1 MHEDS
6 GRMDRVQT
14 RYARSGSGSIAF
26 HVIGDGPVD
35 LVYAPG
41 PASHVELMWSEPV
54 TARYLRRITSFARL
68 VMFDRRGTGL
78 SDAVD
83 SPPTLEQQMDDVRAV
98 VRAVGIDRAA
108 LFGVSDA
115 GLCALYAATYPDEIS
130 VLVLWGVAASGAEAL
145 DPNVRA
151 TVLRAIEEA
160 WGTGGLLPL
169 FAPSRQADSE
179 FFDWWA
185 RYERAAAS
193 PGMARMLL
201 DLSLATD
208 ISEVLPS
215 IRVPTLV
222 LHREGDA
229 VIPVELGGDLA
240 ARIPDARFV
249 KLPGTDNYPWSGDV
263 DSWFGTFEEF
273 LTGSRHAHALDRVL
287 ATVLFTDIV
296 ASTRQAADVGDAA
309 WRELLEDHN
318 SLVRD
323 EFRRWRGREVK
334 ATGDGFLATFDGPA
348 RAVRC
353 AQAISRRVR
362 SLGIEIRAAV
372 HTGEC
377 ETLGDD
383 IGGIAVHIAS
393 RIAGLAEAGQVL
405 VSSTVRD
412 LVVGSG
418 LEFADAGSREL
429 KGVPG
434 TWHLYFATD
443 QSGIG

>member
-1 MHEDS
+1 
-6 GRMDRVQT
+6 MDRVQT
-14 RYARSGSGSIAF
+14 RYARSGKASIAYHVVGGGSI
-26 HVIGDGPVD
+26 D

-41 PASHVELMWSEPV
+41 PASQVELMWSEPV
-54 TARYLRRITSFARL
+54 TARYLSRVASFARL

-78 SDAVD
+78 SDAVE

-98 VRAVGIDRAA
+98 VSAVGIERAA

-115 GLCALYAATYPDEIS
+115 GLCALYAATYPDEVS
-130 VLVLWGVAASGAEAL
+130 ALVLWGVAASGAAATA
-145 DPNVRA
+145 PSVRD
-151 TVLRAIEEA
+151 TVLRVIDEG

-179 FFDWWA
+179 FADWWA

-229 VIPVELGGDLA
+229 VIPVKQGRDLA
-240 ARIPDARFV
+240 VRIPGSSFV
-249 KLPGTDNYPWSGDV
+249 ELPGTDNYPWSGDV

-273 LTGSRHAHALDRVL
+273 LIGSRHAHELDRVL

-296 ASTRQAADVGDAA
+296 ESTTKAIELGDRR
-309 WRELLEDHN
+309 WRELLERHN
-318 SLVRD
+318 ALVRH
-323 EFRRWRGREVK
+323 ELRRFRGREVDT
-334 ATGDGFLATFDGPA
+334 TGDGFLATFDGPA
-348 RAVRC
+348 RAIRC
-353 AQAISRRVR
+353 ACAIAEGVHE
-362 SLGIEIRAAV
+362 LGVSIRAGL

-377 ETLGDD
+377 ELADGKVA
-383 IGGIAVHIAS
+383 GIAVHTGA
-393 RIAGLAEAGQVL
+393 RAAAQANADEVL
-405 VSSTVRD
+405 VSSTVKD
-412 LVVGSG
+412 LVAGSG
-418 LEFADAGSREL
+418 IAFTERGTHEL
-429 KGVPG
+429 KGIPG
-434 TWHLYFATD
+434 EWRLFAVKH
-443 QSGIG
+443 GP